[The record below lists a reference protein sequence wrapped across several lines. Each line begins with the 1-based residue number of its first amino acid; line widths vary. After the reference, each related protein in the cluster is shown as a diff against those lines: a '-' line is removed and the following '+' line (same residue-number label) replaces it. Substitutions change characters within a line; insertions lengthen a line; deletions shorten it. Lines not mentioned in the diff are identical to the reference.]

1 MWGKRPFPA
10 QPQIINQSHQACVG
24 EPSFPNQPNSTKIH
38 AMLTPKRA
46 RWLSLIFL
54 IVTLLALLGLGVCQ
68 NRQDF
73 LTRGIPTELPGPIAH
88 AGTQVGLNVYLN
100 QYDDAELAENLAQI
114 AELGIQHIKQP
125 FYFSDNFDWEEADRV
140 ITAVSNANLTLT
152 PLLDGNPADHFA
164 PPANPNDYA
173 QWAGEFARR
182 YGDQI
187 QTYIIWDEP
196 NLTTHW
202 GNQPVNPA
210 EYAALLTA
218 ASAAIRQ
225 ADADA
230 VIVAA
235 PLAPNEETGPQN
247 LADHLYLQQL
257 YEEGADAAFDVAAGK
272 PYGFHTG
279 PDDRTT
285 AHDTLNFSRL
295 ILIREVMTRNGD
307 GDKALWAGN
316 WGWNSLPT
324 GWTGDP
330 SVWGQTSAQ
339 EQADW
344 TIAALDRAS
353 KEWPW
358 AGVFFLENWEPDAPE
373 DDAHWGFSLKRLMIE
388 DLKIKESFAALPASI
403 FNLQSSITYPG
414 FHLASP
420 DDPAQVFEGG
430 WRFSPEFGADISE
443 TAEGEAPD
451 TVTFTFW
458 GTEAGLRVRRANFR
472 ARLNITVDGQP
483 ANALPQD
490 ENGAVLILTAADPN
504 EDYLTLETVATNL
517 EPGMHTMEIVANRG
531 WDQWALNG
539 FSVCYAPPSPVWL
552 MRILAGTAVFSFL
565 LAIYCA
571 TRAQWG
577 YWLREKTRWYAG
589 LSSKVQVGIT
599 AVTAAI
605 VALTGWLTWGAEAAG
620 MYRRLGDGAQ
630 LALTAGAA
638 AVFYVAPSF
647 YLYIAA
653 LLVLFLLIYFRP
665 AWGVALIAFC
675 IPFYV
680 PPLPKAIFQFRF
692 SPVEIFTLVTLG
704 AWTLRSITDWRFRI
718 DDSRLTIGDSKEIS
732 RGDAE
737 TQSRFK
743 KSAKSAKSVDYSVL
757 ALVLVATVSL
767 FFTERLGVATNE
779 WRMVIVEPA
788 LFYLLLRGVKLQ
800 DREMWGVLDA
810 FVLSGLVLALIGLW
824 QYAFDP
830 DSLITAEGGLMRV
843 RSIFGSPNNLALYLG
858 RILPLLA
865 AMLLLGKENGTRRWL
880 YSLFLLPMGVV
891 VLLSFSKGALIL
903 GLPAAFLYIFW
914 RWQQANGRSTWP
926 WLILF
931 GVLGVVAFAAVLQIP
946 AIAGRLDP
954 RSQTG
959 FFRLN
964 LWQASLN
971 MVKAHPWFGV
981 GLDNFLYAYRGRY
994 ILDAAWQEPNLNHP
1008 HNIFL
1013 DFSTRLGIFGLLTG
1027 FWLFG
1032 EAGRRLWRKAAGVT
1046 AVWQPILVGF
1056 GGALVAILFHGLV
1069 DHSFFLVDLAYGFML
1084 ILGTAV
1090 WLEKKTE

>member
-1 MWGKRPFPA
+1 
-10 QPQIINQSHQACVG
+10 
-24 EPSFPNQPNSTKIH
+24 
-38 AMLTPKRA
+38 MLTSKRA
-46 RWLSLIFL
+46 RWLSLLLL
-54 IVTLLALLGLGVCQ
+54 IIALLAVLGLSALKR
-68 NRQDF
+68 RQDF
-73 LTRGIPTELPGPIAH
+73 LTRGIPATLPGPIAH
-88 AGTQVGLNVYLN
+88 AGTELGLNVYLN
-100 QYDDAELAENLAQI
+100 QYDDTELAENLAQI
-114 AELGIQHIKQP
+114 AEVGIQQIKQP
-125 FYFSDNFDWEEADRV
+125 FYYSEDFDWEEADRV
-140 ITAVSNANLTLT
+140 VTAVISHNLSLT
-152 PLLDGNPADHFA
+152 PLLDGNPADNFA

-173 QWAGEFARR
+173 QWAAAFAQR
-182 YGDQI
+182 YGDHI
-187 QTYIIWDEP
+187 QAYIIWDEP

-218 ASAAIRQ
+218 ASSAIRR

-230 VIVAA
+230 IIVAA

-247 LADHLYLQQL
+247 LADHMYLQQL
-257 YEEGADAAFDVAAGK
+257 YEEGGATAFDAAAGK
-272 PYGFHTG
+272 PYGFHTS
-279 PDDRTT
+279 PEDRTV
-285 AHDTLNFSRL
+285 DNGTLNFSRFVL
-295 ILIREVMTRNGD
+295 MREVMTRNGD
-307 GDKALWAGN
+307 ADKALWAGN
-316 WGWNSLPT
+316 WGWNSLPDD
-324 GWTGDP
+324 WTGDP
-330 SVWGQTSAQ
+330 SMWGNTSSQ

-344 TIAALDRAS
+344 TLTALDRAS

-358 AGVFFLENWEPDAPE
+358 AGVLFLENWAPDAPA
-373 DDAHWGFSLKRLMIE
+373 DDAHWGFSV
-388 DLKIKESFAALPASI
+388 KESVARGAWYVENCQLLIVNCQLPMAA
-403 FNLQSSITYPG
+403 PG

-420 DDPAQVFEGG
+420 DEAGQVYEGG

-443 TAEGEAPD
+443 TAEGEVSD
-451 TVTFTFW
+451 RVTFTFW
-458 GTEAGLRVRRANFR
+458 GTDVGLRVRRANFR
-472 ARLNITVDGQP
+472 ARLNVTVDGQP

-504 EDYLTLETVATNL
+504 EDFLTIETVATGL
-517 EPGMHTMEIVANRG
+517 EPGEHTMEIVANRG

-539 FSVCYAPPSPVWL
+539 FSVRYAPHSPVWL
-552 MRILAGTAVFSFL
+552 MWLLAGTAVLSL
-565 LAIYCA
+565 IA
-571 TRAQWG
+571 TVYFATQAQWG
-577 YWLREKTRWYAG
+577 AWLREKTTWYAG
-589 LSSKVQVGIT
+589 LSAKVQVGIT

-638 AVFYVAPSF
+638 AVFYIAPSF
-647 YLYIAA
+647 YIYMAA

-680 PPLPKAIFQFRF
+680 PPLPKGIFQFRF

-704 AWTLRSITDWRFRI
+704 AWLLRSISDWRLTI
-718 DDSRLTIGDSKEIS
+718 DDSRLTTDDSDIS
-732 RGDAE
+732 SRRGAE
-737 TQSRFK
+737 AQRGFK
-743 KSAKSAKSVDYSVL
+743 KSARSVDYAVL
-757 ALVLVATVSL
+757 TLFLVATISL
-767 FFTERLGVATNE
+767 FFTERVGVATNE
-779 WRMVIVEPA
+779 WRMVIIEPA
-788 LFYLLLRGVKLQ
+788 LFYLLLRSVKFK
-800 DREMWGVLDA
+800 DNEMWMVLDA
-810 FVLSGLVLALIGLW
+810 FVLSGLVLALFGLW
-824 QYAFDP
+824 QYAFIP

-858 RILPLLA
+858 RIIPLLI
-865 AMLLLGKENGTRRWL
+865 AMLLLGKENGTRRWF
-880 YSLFLLPMGVV
+880 YTLFLVPMGMA

-926 WLILF
+926 WVIAF
-931 GVLGVVAFAAVLQIP
+931 GVLGVVGFAIALQIP
-946 AIAGRLDP
+946 QIAGRIDP

-959 FFRLN
+959 FFRLS

-971 MVKAHPWFGV
+971 MVKEHPLFGV
-981 GLDNFLYAYRGRY
+981 GLDNFLYAYRSRY

-1027 FWLFG
+1027 IWLFW
-1032 EAGRRLWRKAAGVT
+1032 EAGKRLWRRAERVT
-1046 AVWQPILVGF
+1046 AVWQPVLIGF
-1056 GGALVAILFHGLV
+1056 GGSLLAILFHGLV

-1090 WLEKKTE
+1090 WLAPEQSPIS